1 MRAAELRRLSER
13 RRRTRNN
20 RELGRTTRHWR
31 RLSELAREQAAG
43 VCASCGRAEN
53 TEDPGSK
60 LTVDLL
66 GGGDH
71 SRAKLEDTVVLSPA
85 STKPRPAPGAKP
97 AKAKPA
103 KKPAPP
109 APRAKARARRSGVV
123 AAVRR
128 DLERLG
134 APL

>member
-1 MRAAELRRLSER
+1 MSRRDKD
-13 RRRTRNN
+13 
-20 RELGRTTRHWR
+20 
-31 RLSELAREQAAG
+31 AR
-43 VCASCGRAEN
+43 
-53 TEDPGSK
+53 
-60 LTVDLL
+60 
-66 GGGDH
+66 
-71 SRAKLEDTVVLSPA
+71 SPA

-134 APL
+134 APLAESALAATALALAGELDDTGTSATAKSMCARALTEVMTRLRELQPPEQEEDAVDELASRRQRRLARDG

>member
-71 SRAKLEDTVVLSPA
+71 SRAKLEDTVVLCRRCHGRRDGGRPPRQGGRGVLETEGLPDNPPRVGISLPA
-85 STKPRPAPGAKP
+85 AL
-97 AKAKPA
+97 
-103 KKPAPP
+103 
-109 APRAKARARRSGVV
+109 KARLRPRSS
-123 AAVRR
+123 RHW
-128 DLERLG
+128 
-134 APL
+134 